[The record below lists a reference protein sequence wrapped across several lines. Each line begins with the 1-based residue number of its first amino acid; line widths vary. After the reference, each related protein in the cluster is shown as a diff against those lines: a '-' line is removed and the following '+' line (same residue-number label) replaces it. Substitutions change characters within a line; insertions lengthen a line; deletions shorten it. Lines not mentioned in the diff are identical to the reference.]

1 MSLSAAGR
9 RILIRTQFIMFYKFR
24 LQSLIKGF
32 TVFLLVLGATVFAQ
46 AQQRG
51 KLIDGIIVK
60 VNNQII
66 LQSDLETAIAQE
78 QAQGRTISE
87 QDRCEMLRMLLQQKL
102 MVARAEIDS
111 VVVEDA
117 MVEGE
122 LDQRMAYFI
131 QQAGGEQKLQEFY
144 NKSVKQLKDDLRKQI
159 REQLVAQK
167 MQGEITSKLTVTPN
181 EVKKFFNQ
189 IPRDSIPYFSTEVE
203 IGQIVKLA
211 QVGKAQKEEAR
222 RKLLEL
228 KKRIEAGESFAAL
241 ATKYS
246 EDPGSAAMGG
256 ELGFFKKKE
265 LVPEYEAT
273 ALKLEPGQI
282 SDPVESPFGFHMIQ
296 LIERRGEEFNS
307 RHILIKPTST
317 EVDLEATATELN
329 KLRTRI
335 LADSISFAKAAKE
348 YSDDKETKDNGGLM
362 FNPRDRSTRIPLDL
376 VDPNVF
382 FTIDTM
388 QVGSITPPM
397 PYRTEDGK
405 QAMRILYLKSK
416 TPPHQANL
424 RDDYQKLAAAALNEK
439 RRKAYQTWFEKN
451 KNTVFIDI
459 DPAYN
464 KCDILG
470 GSPY

>member
-1 MSLSAAGR
+1 MLYTFS
-9 RILIRTQFIMFYKFR
+9 
-24 LQSLIKGF
+24 LQSLFKSF
-32 TVFLLVLGATVFAQ
+32 PVFLLVLLAPVFAQ

-51 KLIDGIIVK
+51 KIADGIIVK

-66 LQSDLETAIAQE
+66 LRSDLEAAVAQE
-78 QAQGRTISE
+78 AAQGRTLSE
-87 QDRCEMLRMLLQQKL
+87 KDRCEMLRLLLQQKL

-131 QQAGGEQKLQEFY
+131 QQAGGEQKLVEFY

-159 REQLVAQK
+159 KEQLVAQK

-189 IPRDSIPYFSTEVE
+189 IPKDSIPYFSTEVE

-211 QVGKAQKEEAR
+211 QIGKAQKDEAR
-222 RKLLEL
+222 NKLLEL
-228 KKRIEAGESFAAL
+228 KKRIQAGESFAAL
-241 ATKYS
+241 ATQFS
-246 EDPGSAAMGG
+246 EDPGSAAKGG

-317 EVDLEATATELN
+317 EVDMGATAAELN
-329 KLRTRI
+329 KLRARI
-335 LADSISFAKAAKE
+335 LADSISFAKAAKDF
-348 YSDDKETKDNGGLM
+348 SDDKETKDNGGLM
-362 FNPRDRSTRIPLDL
+362 LNPRDRSTRIPLDQ

-388 QVGSITPPM
+388 KVGAITPPM

-405 QAMRILYLKSK
+405 QAMRILYLKSN

-424 RDDYQKLAAAALNEK
+424 KDDYQKLAAAALNEK
-439 RRKAYQTWFEKN
+439 RRKAYHTWFEKN

-459 DPAYN
+459 DPEYN

>member
-1 MSLSAAGR
+1 MLYKLS
-9 RILIRTQFIMFYKFR
+9 
-24 LQSLIKGF
+24 LQSLFKGIP
-32 TVFLLVLGATVFAQ
+32 VFMLVLVATVFAQ
-46 AQQRG
+46 AQQSG
-51 KLIDGIIVK
+51 KIIDGIIVK

-66 LQSDLETAIAQE
+66 LKSDLEAAIAQE
-78 QAQGRTISE
+78 TAQGRTLSE
-87 QDRCEMLRMLLQQKL
+87 KDHCEMLQLLLQQKL

-111 VVVEDA
+111 VVVEEA

-122 LDQRMAYFI
+122 LDQRMSYFI
-131 QQAGGEQKLQEFY
+131 QQAGGEQRLVEFY

-189 IPRDSIPYFSTEVE
+189 IPKDSIPYFSTEVE

-211 QVGKAQKEEAR
+211 QVGKTQKDEAR
-222 RKLLEL
+222 NKLLDL
-228 KKRIEAGESFAAL
+228 KKRIAAGESFAAL
-241 ATKYS
+241 ATQYS
-246 EDPGSAAMGG
+246 EDPGSAAKGG

-282 SDPVESPFGFHMIQ
+282 SEPVESPFGFHMIQ

-317 EVDLEATATELN
+317 DVDLGATAADLN
-329 KLRTRI
+329 KLRARI
-335 LADSISFAKAAKE
+335 LADSISFAKAAKDF
-348 YSDDKETKDNGGLM
+348 SDDKTTKDNGGLM
-362 FNPRDRSTRIPLDL
+362 INQRDRSTRIPLDQ

-388 QVGSITPPM
+388 KVGSITPPL
-397 PYRTEDGK
+397 PYRTDDGK
-405 QAMRILYLKSK
+405 QAMRILYLKSN

-424 RDDYQKLAAAALNEK
+424 KDDYQKLAAAALNEK
-439 RRKAYQTWFEKN
+439 RRKAYHTWFEKN

-459 DPAYN
+459 DPEYN